1 MTAAQSASHGP
12 LLRLTLGAIGVVYG
26 DIGTS
31 PLYVMKESFAG
42 AHPLALDE
50 VHVFGVISLI
60 FWSVTAIVTVKYLA
74 FMMRADNNGEGGSL
88 ALLALVN
95 RIVGRG
101 RRSFFITML
110 GIFAA
115 ALFYGDSMLTPA
127 ISVLSAVEGLELA
140 FPGANQYVVAITLA
154 ILVALFVVQSSGT
167 GRVGAFFG
175 PVMCLWFLTLAVL
188 GIVNMVERP
197 DILLALDPRHAVEF
211 FVVDKWKAFLALG
224 SVFLALTGAEALYAD
239 MGHFGKRPIRLAWFA
254 IMLPALMLNYMGQ
267 GALLLQHP
275 EAVANP
281 FYSLAPGWAL
291 LPMVVLATMAA
302 VIASQAVIS
311 GAFSVTRQAIQLGYL
326 PRMQIVHT
334 SAREIGQVYVPF
346 VNWMLLAFIIA
357 LVLGFQSSNNLAA
370 AYGVAVNGT
379 MAIDSVLLMAVVI
392 LHWRWSAPKAIAF
405 GLLLAIV
412 DLSFFVSNATKI
424 PYGGWFPLVV
434 GSIVFLLLT
443 TWKKGRG
450 LLAAKMRA
458 STLPVDLFL
467 QSARARLQGVGG
479 TAVFLTNNTEG
490 VPAALLHNVKHN
502 RVLHERV
509 LLLTVVI
516 EQVPHIEPPER
527 LQVQALAPGF
537 FRILLHYGFQDDPDV
552 PEALARSAEFGPTF
566 NLMDTSFFL
575 SRETIIPSGQPG
587 MAVWR
592 EHIFAWMARNAATSM
607 DFFHIPPNRVVELGT
622 QVEI

>member
-1 MTAAQSASHGP
+1 MPAGAGALRDHAARCRSGRRAMTPAPTRGP
-12 LLRLTLGAIGVVYG
+12 LLKLTLGAIGIVYG

-50 VHVFGVISLI
+50 AHVFGVLSLI
-60 FWSVTAIVTVKYLA
+60 FWSVTAVVTVKYLA

-88 ALLALVN
+88 ALLALVT
-95 RIVGRG
+95 RIVGSG
-101 RRSFFITML
+101 RRSFFITVL

-127 ISVLSAVEGLELA
+127 ISVLSAVEGLEFA
-140 FPGANQYVVAITLA
+140 IPGARHYVVAITLA
-154 ILVALFVVQSSGT
+154 ILVALFLVQSHGT
-167 GRVGAFFG
+167 ARVGAFFG
-175 PVMCLWFLTLAVL
+175 PIMCLWFLTLAVL
-188 GIVNMVERP
+188 GVVNMVDRP
-197 DILLALDPRHAVEF
+197 DILLALDPRYAVHF
-211 FVVDKWKAFLALG
+211 FIVDQWKAFLALG

-275 EAVANP
+275 DAVANP
-281 FYSLAPGWAL
+281 FYSLAPGWAV

-326 PRMQIVHT
+326 PRMRIVHT

-346 VNWMLLAFIIA
+346 VNWMLLAFIVA
-357 LVLGFQSSNNLAA
+357 LVLGFRSSNNLAA

-379 MAIDSVLLMAVVI
+379 MAIDSVLLMAVVV
-392 LHWRWSAPKAIAF
+392 LLWRWSLPKVLAF
-405 GLLLAIV
+405 GTLLAVV
-412 DLSFFVSNATKI
+412 DLSFFISNATKI

-434 GSIVFLLLT
+434 GLLVFILLT
-443 TWKKGRG
+443 TWKKGRA
-450 LLAAKMRA
+450 LLAARMRA
-458 STLPVDLFL
+458 GSLPVDLFL

-490 VPAALLHNVKHN
+490 VPSALLHNVKHN

-509 LLLTVVI
+509 LLLTVLV
-516 EQVPHIEPPER
+516 EQVPHIEARDR
-527 LQVQALAPGF
+527 LEVQTLAPGF
-537 FRILLHYGFQDDPDV
+537 FRVFLRYGFQDDPDV
-552 PEALARSAEFGPTF
+552 PEALAISAEFGPTF

-575 SRETIIPSGQPG
+575 TWPRTS
-587 MAVWR
+587 
-592 EHIFAWMARNAATSM
+592 TSM
-607 DFFHIPPNRVVELGT
+607 S
-622 QVEI
+622 